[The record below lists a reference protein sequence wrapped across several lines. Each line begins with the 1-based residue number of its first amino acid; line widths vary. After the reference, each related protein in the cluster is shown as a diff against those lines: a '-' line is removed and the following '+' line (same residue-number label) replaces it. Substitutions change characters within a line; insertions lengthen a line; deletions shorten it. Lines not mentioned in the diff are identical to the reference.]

1 MSEYLNIGLDITGLL
16 DNSPT
21 HGKGPALIM
30 CRGIEYMPV
39 RHGHWIEKNTNK
51 DNTHNIYCSRC
62 GGFIKSRGHAH
73 SYYTRDKW
81 AYCPNCGARMDGKDQ
96 SDKEYE
102 DSILA
107 AQKSEE

>member
-1 MSEYLNIGLDITGLL
+1 MSEYLNIGLDITDLL

-39 RHGHWIEKNTNK
+39 RRGHWQCEEVPC
-51 DNTHNIYCSRC
+51 IYGKKFILTCSEC
-62 GGFIKSRGHAH
+62 GESVSVTESALTEEH
-73 SYYTRDKW
+73 
-81 AYCPNCGARMDGKDQ
+81 YCRSCGARMNEEDQ
-96 SDKEYE
+96 GDKEYE

>member
-30 CRGIEYMPV
+30 CRGIKYMPV
-39 RHGHWIEKNTNK
+39 RRGRWLIGVNGV
-51 DNTHNIYCSRC
+51 ICSECEQLAR
-62 GGFIKSRGHAH
+62 FS
-73 SYYTRDKW
+73 W
-81 AYCPNCGARMDGKDQ
+81 NYCPVCGVRMDGKDQ
-96 SDKEYE
+96 GDKEYE